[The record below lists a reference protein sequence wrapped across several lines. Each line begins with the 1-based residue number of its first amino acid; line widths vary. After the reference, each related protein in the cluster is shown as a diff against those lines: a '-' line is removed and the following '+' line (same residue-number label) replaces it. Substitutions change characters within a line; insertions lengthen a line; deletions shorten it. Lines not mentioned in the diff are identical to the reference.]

1 MLILEALLIIKLS
14 FHNST
19 IVLLIVL
26 HDKYRDDNN
35 NFPNIFTLQKYVIGV
50 KLKIRKYKHSELL
63 KRYNL
68 LIVFSKQFNSFH

>member
-1 MLILEALLIIKLS
+1 MIIKLS

-19 IVLLIVL
+19 IVSLIVL

-35 NFPNIFTLQKYVIGV
+35 NFPNIFILQKYVIGV
-50 KLKIRKYKHSELL
+50 KLKIRKYKHTELL
-63 KRYNL
+63 NRYNL